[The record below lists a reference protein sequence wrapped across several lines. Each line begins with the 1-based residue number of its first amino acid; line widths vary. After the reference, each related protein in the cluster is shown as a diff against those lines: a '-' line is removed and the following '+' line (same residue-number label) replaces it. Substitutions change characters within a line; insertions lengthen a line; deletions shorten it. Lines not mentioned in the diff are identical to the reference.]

1 MKYISLI
8 IGLFIVNLAN
18 AQDNDIV
25 INKVVAVVG
34 SNLILMSDVEAE
46 YMQFLAQGNEPDADI
61 KCSILEELL
70 FQKLLVNQAQLD
82 SIEVSE
88 SQVEQELDQRI
99 RYFVAQIGSVQK
111 LEEYYGKS
119 ITQIKNDFKT
129 DVRKL
134 LLARTMKGKIT
145 ADIKVTPSDVRTYFN
160 SIPVDSL
167 PYINS
172 EVEVA
177 QITKTPPISDA
188 EKKYVKEKL
197 EKLRDRIMRG
207 EDFATL
213 AVLYSEDPGS
223 AKNSGELG
231 FVKRNELVPEFA
243 AEAFTLKG
251 KEVSR
256 VVETQFGFHIIQL
269 IERRGDEANV
279 RHILLTPKTNS
290 SDLIKAQ
297 QQIDS
302 IRALIVSGKYTF
314 AEAAAKFSDDKETK
328 YNQGLM
334 INPET
339 GTTRFE
345 MDELDPQLFFIIDK
359 MPVNDVS
366 EPVKLLGTD
375 NKASYRIVQLKTRS
389 TPHKANLKDDYQRVQ
404 QIALVQKQN
413 KAVDDWIKKKV
424 NTTYI
429 RLDDDLTT
437 CKFTHSWKAN
447 EKAERIK

>member
-1 MKYISLI
+1 MKYTSLLI
-8 IGLFIVNLAN
+8 ALLFAN
-18 AQDNDIV
+18 VLFAQDKDIV
-25 INKVVAVVG
+25 INKVVAVIG
-34 SNLILMSDVEAE
+34 SNLILQSDIEAE
-46 YMQFLAQGNEPDADI
+46 YVQYLAQGNEPSADI

-70 FQKLLVNQAQLD
+70 FQKLLVNQAELD
-82 SIEVSE
+82 SVEVSE
-88 SQVEQELDQRI
+88 GQVEQELDQRI
-99 RYFVAQIGSVQK
+99 RYFVAQIGSEQK
-111 LEEYYGKS
+111 LEEYYGKT
-119 ITQIKNDFKT
+119 IMQIKNDFKD

-145 ADIKVTPSDVRTYFN
+145 SDIKVTPSDVRTYFN

-167 PYINS
+167 PFINS
-172 EVEVA
+172 EVEIA
-177 QITKTPPISDA
+177 QIVKTPPISDA

-197 EKLRDRIMRG
+197 EALRDRIMRG

-269 IERRGDEANV
+269 IERRGEEVNV
-279 RHILLTPKTNS
+279 RHILLSPKTNS
-290 SDLIKAQ
+290 SDLLKAQ
-297 QQIDS
+297 LEVDS
-302 IRALIVSGKYTF
+302 IRGLIAAGKYTF
-314 AEAAAKFSDDKETK
+314 AEAAQKFSDDKETK
-328 YNQGLM
+328 YNNGLM
-334 INPET
+334 INPST

-359 MPVNDVS
+359 MAVDEISN
-366 EPVKLLGTD
+366 PVKLMGTD

-413 KAVDDWIKKKV
+413 KEVDKWIQKKV

-429 RLDDDLTT
+429 RIDEQLAN
-437 CKFTHSWKAN
+437 CKFTHNWKAD
-447 EKAERIK
+447 EKTERIK

>member
-1 MKYISLI
+1 MKYINLLI
-8 IGLFIVNLAN
+8 ALLFTNILF
-18 AQDNDIV
+18 AQDSEIV

-34 SNLILMSDVEAE
+34 NNLILHSDIESE
-46 YMQFLAQGNEPDADI
+46 YMQYLAQGNEPDHDV

-70 FQKLLVNQAQLD
+70 FQKLLVNQAELD
-82 SIEVSE
+82 SVEVSE
-88 SQVEQELDQRI
+88 GQIEQELDQRI
-99 RYFVAQIGSVQK
+99 RYFIAQIGSEQK

-119 ITQIKNDFKT
+119 ILQIKNDFKS
-129 DVRKL
+129 DVKKL

-145 ADIKVTPSDVRTYFN
+145 NDIKVTPNDVRAYFN

-167 PYINS
+167 PFINS

-177 QITKTPPISDA
+177 QIVKTPPISES
-188 EKKYVKEKL
+188 EKKYVREKL
-197 EKLRDRIMRG
+197 EGLRDRIMRG

-223 AKNSGELG
+223 AKKSGELG
-231 FVKRNELVPEFA
+231 YVKRNELVSEFA
-243 AEAFTLKG
+243 AEAFSLKG
-251 KEVSR
+251 KEVSK

-269 IERRGDEANV
+269 IDRRGEEVNV

-290 SDLIKAQ
+290 SDLMKAL

-302 IRALIVSGKYTF
+302 IKNLIIAGKYTF
-314 AEAAAKFSDDKETK
+314 AEAALKFSDDKETK
-328 YNQGLM
+328 YNNGLI
-334 INPET
+334 INPST

-345 MDELDPQLFFIIDK
+345 MDELDPQLFFVIDK
-359 MPVNDVS
+359 MVINDIS
-366 EPVKLLGTD
+366 EPVKLMSSD
-375 NKASYRIVQLKTRS
+375 NKASYKLVQLKSRT

-413 KAVDDWIKKKV
+413 KQVDAWIKKKV

-429 RLDDDLTT
+429 RIDDELIGCD
-437 CKFTHSWKAN
+437 FSHSWKADQQI
-447 EKAERIK
+447 ERIK